1 MKKLFFIPLVALA
14 ICSCNKNLT
23 QGVQKENGPKAISFS
38 SYLQGSTRAV
48 SETTIDNLKE
58 SGFAVQIT
66 AYNSQGNESVLY
78 AMEDYSWDATNGYF
92 KAPVLRYWPADVN
105 ASLFIYA
112 INVSSA
118 TAKVLNTNYTS
129 SASITLTPATTAQGL
144 YDDKGIYKYD
154 LVGTK
159 KVAKWDAETPTT
171 ALTFKH
177 LFFWLNKIV
186 FQGEQKDTRAKTG
199 FEYKINGVSL
209 SCYTEATFTY
219 PKNTNYDI
227 TNSWEDHKGYQTF
240 NYLEGKSPLVV
251 DSENTSKEMEFGYF
265 LPFTIL
271 DAEGAQNCVLT
282 VNYEVFDV
290 DNGGREVF
298 TGTKSVILPSWE
310 MGQKVTYNVTLSSD
324 VRPIKFSATVE
335 DWKDQTGGNEFKL

>member
-48 SETTIDNLKE
+48 SETTSESLIT

-78 AMEDYSWDATNGYF
+78 AMEDYSWDEGGYF
-92 KAPVLRYWPADVN
+92 KAPVVRYWPAEEDAN
-105 ASLFIYA
+105 LFIYA
-112 INVSSA
+112 INVPSA

-144 YDDKGIYKYD
+144 YDAKGIYKYD

-159 KVAKWDAETPTT
+159 KVAKYDAENPTT

-186 FQGEQKDTRAKTG
+186 FQGEQKDTREKTG

-219 PKNTNYDI
+219 PKGSAEDI
-227 TNSWEDHKGYQTF
+227 TNSWEDHKGYLTF

-335 DWKDQTGGNEFKL
+335 AWKDQTGDNEFKL

>member
-23 QGVQKENGPKAISFS
+23 QGVQKEDGPKAISFS

-48 SETTIDNLKE
+48 SETTSESLIT

-78 AMEDYSWDATNGYF
+78 AMEDYSWDEEGYF
-92 KAPVLRYWPADVN
+92 KAPVMRYWPAEEGAN
-105 ASLFIYA
+105 LFIYA
-112 INVSSA
+112 INVPSA

-129 SASITLTPATTAQGL
+129 SASITLTPATTAQRL
-144 YDDKGIYKYD
+144 YDSKGIYKYD

-159 KVAKWDAETPTT
+159 KVAKWDDNNKITP
-171 ALTFKH
+171 LTFKH

-186 FQGEQKDTRAKTG
+186 FQGEQKGARATDSFKY
-199 FEYKINGVSL
+199 EISEVAL
-209 SCYTEATFTY
+209 SCYTTATFTY
-219 PKNTNYDI
+219 PKGEHDDI
-227 TNSWEDHKGYQTF
+227 TNSWGDHEGYQTF
-240 NYLEGKSPLVV
+240 RYLDGKSPLIL
-251 DSENTSKEMEFGYF
+251 DSDNTSKEMEFGYF
-265 LPFTIL
+265 LPFTKVN
-271 DAEGAQNCVLT
+271 AEDAQNCGLT
-282 VNYEVFDV
+282 VTYKIIDTA
-290 DNGGREVF
+290 DNNREVF
-298 TGTKSVILPSWE
+298 SGSKSVILPTWE

-335 DWKDQTGGNEFKL
+335 DWNDQTGDNEFKL